1 MKIKYIK
8 FNDKVKIPSSA
19 HYNDSGL
26 DCYALSDYTLKQFEP
41 TIIPLGFGIET
52 PDGIECQLRGRSS
65 YNIKGIITQ
74 LGTIDSGY
82 RGEIKACLINLT
94 SNPIEIKKGDK
105 VCQLVFSSFVQV
117 DLVEDL
123 NNDRKEGG
131 FGSTGR

>member
-1 MKIKYIK
+1 MKIKFIK
-8 FNDKVKIPSSA
+8 FNDDVKIPFAA

-26 DCYALSDYTLKQFEP
+26 DCFALDDHKLKQFKP
-41 TIIPLGFGIET
+41 VLIPLGFGISL

-65 YNIKGIITQ
+65 NNIKGIITQ
-74 LGTIDSGY
+74 FGTIDSGY

-94 SNPIEIKKGDK
+94 PDDILIKKGDK

-117 DLVEDL
+117 DLVEEL